1 MLHPDELKVEN
12 TTEEPNNPPQEPID
26 VPNQF
31 RNIQRMLKTIT
42 EAPDDMTGDKEK
54 RQFNTMLSIMSRIIK
69 NREEGKI
76 EADLPM
82 RDRDPPP
89 EPTGPV
95 TEDHIKLKKAQLG
108 IEALA
113 SKFEGDKEKA
123 IFLGTRG
130 ALAKLVAA
138 KVPSSCEVEPVKS
151 FEEANQLLKT
161 LNKDFIGD
169 KKDQNKVTSA
179 TQMLSGYINK
189 LHRESN
195 KSFYPPPVG
204 KHRFGG
210 GGFRGSRGRGRG
222 GGFRGRGGFRGGRSG
237 FRGGRSDRGR
247 SRGGR
252 GGRGGGRSRGR
263 SRGRGR
269 SGGFGGSRRGGGFN
283 KGGYGG
289 GRDQQKPESSFAGP
303 RGGSSTSRSRGSYG
317 SNPYGGGHNSNPY
330 GGGNQKQNAYG
341 HGGDNQSY
349 GGGHDNYGSS
359 HKNNSYG
366 GAYGGGHSN
375 DNTQSNEWH

>member
-1 MLHPDELKVEN
+1 MLHPDELKVEKQA
-12 TTEEPNNPPQEPID
+12 EETKNPPQPID
-26 VPNQF
+26 VPSDYCT
-31 RNIQRMLKTIT
+31 IQRMLKDIT
-42 EAPDDMTGDKEK
+42 EKPDDMTGDKEK
-54 RQFNTMLSIMSRIIK
+54 RQFNTMLSIMTRIIR

-113 SKFEGDKEKA
+113 SKFDGEKEKA

-151 FEEANQLLKT
+151 FEEANQLLKSLT
-161 LNKDFIGD
+161 KDFIGEQ
-169 KKDQNKVTSA
+169 KDQNKITSA

-189 LHRESN
+189 LHRENS
-195 KSFYPPPVG
+195 KSFYPPTVG

-210 GGFRGSRGRGRG
+210 GFRGSRGGRGGGRGRG
-222 GGFRGRGGFRGGRSG
+222 GGFRGRGRGG
-237 FRGGRSDRGR
+237 F
-247 SRGGR
+247 R
-252 GGRGGGRSRGR
+252 GGRGGGFRGGR
-263 SRGRGR
+263 GDRGRGR
-269 SGGFGGSRRGGGFN
+269 GGRGRGRGRGGNFGGSRRGS
-283 KGGYGG
+283 GG
-289 GRDQQKPESSFAGP
+289 GAGYNTQAQESKFAGP
-303 RGGSSTSRSRGSYG
+303 RGGSSNRGRYEN
-317 SNPYGGGHNSNPY
+317 NPYGGGHNSNPY
-330 GGGNQKQNAYG
+330 GGHSNNQKAGAYG
-341 HGGDNQSY
+341 GHGAQTQSY
-349 GGGHDNYGSS
+349 GNENYGSS
-359 HKNNSYG
+359 HNNNSYG

-375 DNTQSNEWH
+375 HDNTHSNDWH